1 MSLFIDEYSM
11 MYLESRFPHT
21 ADDYYI
27 ETVDHMGRL
36 NEVYTK
42 EITNLIKA
50 LRDYRQSK
58 PRDDKEAKV
67 FSKKFVNTCKSSERK
82 MFMSMVGRGIVKG
95 LDSTAKTNNDLIKKA
110 TALHNKYI
118 HDSNSILSDIRR
130 DNIDP
135 KIKEIKIRDIE
146 YITKGENKV
155 FNRIINVFK
164 ADMTSY
170 DMYSGN
176 NTLMDAHNRA
186 AKNHRRMVDEHNR
199 ISQQMFQQQQ
209 QAFQQQQHMFQQQ
222 QYMNHMGF

>member
-42 EITNLIKA
+42 EITNLLKA
-50 LRDYRQSK
+50 LRDYHQSK

-82 MFMSMVGRGIVKG
+82 MFMSMFGRGIVKG
-95 LDSTAKTNNDLIKKA
+95 LDNTAKPNNDLIKKA
-110 TALHNKYI
+110 TTLHNKYI

-170 DMYSGN
+170 DMYGGN

-186 AKNHRRMVDEHNR
+186 VENHRRMVDEHNR
-199 ISQQMFQQQQ
+199 ISQQMFQQHQH
-209 QAFQQQQHMFQQQ
+209 AFQQQQHMFQQQ
-222 QYMNHMGF
+222 QFHSMGF

>member
-42 EITNLIKA
+42 EITNLLKA

-82 MFMSMVGRGIVKG
+82 MFMSMFGRGIVKG
-95 LDSTAKTNNDLIKKA
+95 LDNTAKPNNDLIKKA

-135 KIKEIKIRDIE
+135 KIK
-146 YITKGENKV
+146 
-155 FNRIINVFK
+155 
-164 ADMTSY
+164 
-170 DMYSGN
+170 
-176 NTLMDAHNRA
+176 
-186 AKNHRRMVDEHNR
+186 
-199 ISQQMFQQQQ
+199 
-209 QAFQQQQHMFQQQ
+209 
-222 QYMNHMGF
+222 

>member
-1 MSLFIDEYSM
+1 MSLFIDEYSV
-11 MYLESRFPHT
+11 MYLESRFPNT
-21 ADDYYI
+21 RDDYYI
-27 ETVDHMGRL
+27 ESVDHMGRL

-82 MFMSMVGRGIVKG
+82 MFMSALGRGMAKG
-95 LDSTAKTNNDLIKKA
+95 VDNTAKPNNDLIKKA
-110 TALHNKYI
+110 NELHNKYI

-146 YITKGENKV
+146 YINKGENKA

-164 ADMTSY
+164 ADVTSY
-170 DMYSGN
+170 NMYGGS
-176 NTLMDAHNRA
+176 TSFMDANNRA
-186 AKNHRRMVDEHNR
+186 AENHRRMVDEHNR
-199 ISQQMFQQQQ
+199 ISQQAFQQHQHM
-209 QAFQQQQHMFQQQ
+209 FHQQQHMFQQQ
-222 QYMNHMGF
+222 QFHSMGF